1 MPWFVIYTKSRNEK
15 KVAELLQ
22 KNGVEVFCPLVKLK
36 KNWSDRK
43 KIVETPLFNSYVFVK
58 LSEKDRNV
66 VFNVPGVIRYVFW
79 LKKPALAR
87 DSEIEKLKS
96 VLHETMDSFTI
107 ENYQIGETIK
117 ISVGDFKGLDGVIE
131 KQSKNKLHVILENVG
146 IKITFQRS

>member
-22 KNGVEVFCPLVKLK
+22 RNGVEAFCPLIKLRK
-36 KNWSDRK
+36 KWSDRT
-43 KIVETPLFNSYVFVK
+43 KIVETPLFNSYVFVN

-66 VFNVPGVIRYVFW
+66 VFYVPGVIRYLFW
-79 LKKPALAR
+79 LKKPAIVK
-87 DSEIEKLKS
+87 DSEIESLKTI
-96 VLHETMDSFTI
+96 LHETMGSFTI

-117 ISVGDFKGLDGVIE
+117 ISEGAFKGLDGVIE

-146 IKITFQRS
+146 IKITLQRS

>member
-22 KNGVEVFCPLVKLK
+22 KNEVEAFCPLVKLR
-36 KNWSDRK
+36 KNWSDRS
-43 KIVETPLFNSYVFVK
+43 KIVETPLFNSYVFVN

-66 VFNVPGVIRYVFW
+66 VFNVPGVISYVFW
-79 LKKPALAR
+79 LKKPAVAR
-87 DSEIEKLKS
+87 DSEIESLKTI
-96 VLHETMDSFTI
+96 LHETMDSFTI

-117 ISVGDFKGLDGVIE
+117 ISEGAFKGLDGVIE

-146 IKITFQRS
+146 IKITLQRS

>member
-1 MPWFVIYTKSRNEK
+1 MPWFVIYTKSRIEK

>member
-36 KNWSDRK
+36 KNWSDRT
-43 KIVETPLFNSYVFVK
+43 KIVETPLFNSYVFVN

-79 LKKPALAR
+79 LNKPAIVR
-87 DSEIEKLKS
+87 DCEIESLKAMLS
-96 VLHETMDSFTI
+96 ETMDSFSI
-107 ENYQIGETIK
+107 ENYQIGDTIK
-117 ISVGDFKGLDGVIE
+117 ISEGAFKGVEGVIE
-131 KQSKNKLHVILENVG
+131 KQTNTKLHLILENVG
-146 IKITFQRS
+146 IKITLQRS

>member
-43 KIVETPLFNSYVFVK
+43 KIVETPLFKSYVFVN

-79 LKKPALAR
+79 LKKPAVVR
-87 DSEIEKLKS
+87 DSEIESLKTI
-96 VLHETMDSFTI
+96 LHETIDSFSI
-107 ENYQIGETIK
+107 ENYQIGDTVK
-117 ISVGDFKGLDGVIE
+117 ISEGVFKGLDGVIE
-131 KQSKNKLHVILENVG
+131 KQSNNKLHVILENVG
-146 IKITFQRS
+146 IKITLQRS

>member
-22 KNGVEVFCPLVKLK
+22 KNGVEAFCPHVKLK
-36 KNWSDRK
+36 KNWSDRT
-43 KIVETPLFNSYVFVK
+43 KIVETLLFNSYVFVN

-79 LKKPALAR
+79 LKKPAVAR
-87 DSEIEKLKS
+87 DSEIESLKS

-107 ENYQIGETIK
+107 ENYQIGDTVK
-117 ISVGDFKGLDGVIE
+117 ISEGVFKGLDGIIE

-146 IKITFQRS
+146 IKITLQRS

>member
-43 KIVETPLFNSYVFVK
+43 KIVETPLFNSYVFVN

-66 VFNVPGVIRYVFW
+66 VFYVPGVIRYLFW
-79 LKKPALAR
+79 LKKPAIVK
-87 DSEIEKLKS
+87 DSEIESLKTI
-96 VLHETMDSFTI
+96 LHETMDSFTI
-107 ENYQIGETIK
+107 ENYQIGDTVK
-117 ISVGDFKGLDGVIE
+117 ISEGVFKGLDGVIE
-131 KQSKNKLHVILENVG
+131 KQSNNKLHVILENVG
-146 IKITFQRS
+146 IKITLQRS

>member
-22 KNGVEVFCPLVKLK
+22 KNAVETFCPLVKLK

-43 KIVETPLFNSYVFVK
+43 KIVETPLFNSYVFVN

-79 LKKPALAR
+79 LNKPAIVR
-87 DSEIEKLKS
+87 DYEIESLKAMLS
-96 VLHETMDSFTI
+96 ETMDSFSI
-107 ENYQIGETIK
+107 ENYQIGDTIK
-117 ISVGDFKGLDGVIE
+117 ISEGVFKGVEGVIE
-131 KQSKNKLHVILENVG
+131 EQTNTKLHLILENVG
-146 IKITFQRS
+146 IKITLQRS